1 MRHFYSCG
9 CSWGSSTAYLQ
20 LVQSEVAQ
28 PAVELCVVASLGGLL
43 QDSRAEGQAL
53 EVVILRHL
61 VLLQVVVDRGE
72 PVVRRAL
79 VCSDT

>member
-1 MRHFYSCG
+1 MLAH
-9 CSWGSSTAYLQ
+9 LQ

-28 PAVELCVVASLGGLL
+28 PAVELGVVASLGGLL
-43 QDSRAEGQAL
+43 QDGGTKGQAL

-61 VLLQVVVDRGE
+61 VLLEVVVDGGE

-79 VCSDT
+79 IGRGP